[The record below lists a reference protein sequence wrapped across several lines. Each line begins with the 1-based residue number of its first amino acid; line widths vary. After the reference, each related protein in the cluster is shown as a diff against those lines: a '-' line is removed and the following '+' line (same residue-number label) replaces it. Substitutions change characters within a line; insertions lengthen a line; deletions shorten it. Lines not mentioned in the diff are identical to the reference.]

1 MNDGLYC
8 LVNIPTA
15 NTVLEGPRRLGRN
28 EQGANGNWYYN
39 TDDPTKWPDA
49 QLLAIGWYPYIES
62 DPGAPDLYYDRVLSD
77 FIINPTTV
85 SRNATYMQWDIERV
99 KRLKDGELESQI
111 RIYGTNEAAINP
123 KVQEYVRDDTK
134 WYSSQQAE
142 LARLTVWDD
151 VANFDTAKPVDLNT
165 VLPNSYVGQSY
176 VEQALS
182 MQAQNDAAA
191 AQGLAAPWDQAELNA
206 FVSGNNAAAND
217 PSDATAPV
225 QPGYKLRQ
233 GVGVP
238 SEQFNRVVIYREA
251 RDDPNPALRT
261 TYKMILTDR
270 QDARNIYIF
279 SYTNSTYLTWRLFE
293 DAGDGTWRL
302 EATPTEW
309 QYVPG
314 DMAFI
319 FSYGTNPAVEADYFT
334 DRVEFPAGVQTKQ
347 VLVAWDI
354 E

>member
-1 MNDGLYC
+1 MNESFYC

-15 NTVLEGPRRLGRN
+15 DTVLEGPRILPENHYDGINMNLRN
-28 EQGANGNWYYN
+28 Q
-39 TDDPTKWPDA
+39 TLWPDSE
-49 QLLAIGWYPYIES
+49 LLTIGWYPYVES
-62 DPGAPDLYYDRVLSD
+62 DAGAPGPYYDRSLSD
-77 FIINPTTV
+77 FVVNPTNV
-85 SRNATYMQWDIERV
+85 VRNAIYTQQDIETV
-99 KRLKDGELESQI
+99 KRSKDADLQI
-111 RIYGTNEAAINP
+111 QLRQYTTNEAAINP
-123 KVQEYVRDDTK
+123 KVQQYVQDDTK
-134 WYSSQQAE
+134 WYTDQQAA

-151 VANFDTAKPVDLNT
+151 VANFNTAKPSDLNT

-176 VEQALS
+176 VEQGLS
-182 MQAQNDAAA
+182 MQAQNDAAT
-191 AQGLAAPWDQAELNA
+191 AQTLAAPWDQTELNA
-206 FVSGNNAAAND
+206 FISGNNAAAND

-225 QPGYKLRQ
+225 RPGFRLRQ

-251 RDDPNPALRT
+251 RDDPNPALQT
-261 TYKMILTDR
+261 TYKMILTNR

-302 EATPTEW
+302 EATPAEW

-314 DMAFI
+314 DMSFI

-347 VLVAWDI
+347 VLVAWDSA
-354 E
+354 